1 MSLVY
6 CLVRTRQAGDHQAA
20 GERIRGALDS
30 SELSGGLAG
39 GSLSKLRC
47 LSSNLAAA
55 DLGLSPAEY
64 GEIKSSATAVIHNA
78 WSVNFNMSLASFEPN
93 VASVAHLLNLAK
105 GGPDPQR
112 PRTFVFISSVA
123 SVGGARNSDGAAEE
137 RLYGWEDARPHNGYG
152 QSKWVSEQI
161 CAAAAEAQPAT
172 LGSVRVLR
180 VGQVS
185 GDTKHGVWN
194 PAEAIPA
201 MVQSALT
208 IGALPQMH
216 DEERNKLRWLP
227 SDVTAAVIT
236 DLTLLDLERRGEPLA
251 VFHVASPHSLVWNED
266 VLPAVEQA
274 GINFRAVPQRE
285 WVQILS
291 DSDKNIETNPPYK
304 LIEHFKQTYGGV
316 RGEKASK
323 DVQKGFDEG
332 GVLAQLDLT
341 RSLQYSPSLKS
352 ALPVDRGL
360 LVRYAQFWSR
370 YWAQKE

>member
-6 CLVRTRQAGDHQAA
+6 CLVRTRKLGDHQAA
-20 GERIRGALDS
+20 VERIRAALDS
-30 SELSGGLAG
+30 SELSGEFTSD
-39 GSLSKLRC
+39 SLSKLKC

-64 GEIKSSATAVIHNA
+64 GEVKSGVTAVIHNA

-105 GGPDPQR
+105 GGPDTHR
-112 PRTFVFISSVA
+112 ARTFVFISSVA
-123 SVGGARNSDGAAEE
+123 AVGGARNSDGAAEE
-137 RLYGWEDARPHNGYG
+137 RLYGWQAARPHNGYG
-152 QSKWVSEQI
+152 ESKWVAEQI
-161 CAAAAEAQPAT
+161 CAAAAESQPAT

-208 IGALPQMH
+208 IGALPQMQ
-216 DEERNKLRWLP
+216 DEGRNVLRWVP

-251 VFHVASPHSLVWNED
+251 VFHIASPHTLAWNED
-266 VLPAVEQA
+266 VLPAVAQA
-274 GINFRAVPQRE
+274 GIKFQAVPQRE
-285 WVQILS
+285 WVRILS
-291 DSDKNIETNPPYK
+291 DSDKNIESNPPYK
-304 LIEHFKQTYGGV
+304 LIEHFIQTYGGG
-316 RGEKASK
+316 RG
-323 DVQKGFDEG
+323 DRLQKRSDEG

-341 RSLQYSPSLKS
+341 RSLEYSPSLKS
-352 ALPVDRGL
+352 APPVDGEL
-360 LVRYAQFWSR
+360 LVRYAQFWSK
-370 YWAQKE
+370 YWAQKQ